1 MKGNYILS
9 KILEDSHRGYC
20 INAEQLKARTKSFAH
35 LCVKLSLSMKWV
47 QLEQHLRG
55 QLIRSATSVAA
66 NYRAACV
73 AYSRASFIAKISTVL
88 KEVDESTFW
97 LEFIRDEILLK
108 EHELDAAMQEA
119 RELTSIFF
127 ATRRTSRKK

>member
-1 MKGNYILS
+1 M
-9 KILEDSHRGYC
+9 EW
-20 INAEQLKARTKSFAH
+20 E
-35 LCVKLSLSMKWV
+35 

-73 AYSRASFIAKISTVL
+73 VYSRASFIAKISTVL
-88 KEVDESTFW
+88 EEVDESAFW
-97 LEFIRDEILLK
+97 LEFIRDETLLT
-108 EHELDAAMQEA
+108 EHKLDAAVQEA

-127 ATRRTSRKK
+127 ATRRTSLKK